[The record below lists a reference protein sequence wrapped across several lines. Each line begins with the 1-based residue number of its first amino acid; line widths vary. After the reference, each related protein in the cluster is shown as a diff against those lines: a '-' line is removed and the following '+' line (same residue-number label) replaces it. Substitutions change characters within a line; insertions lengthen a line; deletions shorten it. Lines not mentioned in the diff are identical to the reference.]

1 MRVRATRFLIA
12 VALFPLLLGV
22 GDAQTDK
29 EDAKTLQG
37 TWLLTELIVGG
48 AKVPDKEFKGTTF
61 IFAADKLSI
70 VPPNKDAAANAH
82 LIAFAVVARF
92 PVVPEA
98 LFVVDRRT
106 FSFKLDPKQKPAAV
120 DLTALDGDAKGAVSP
135 GIYEISGDTLRWC
148 QSDDELN
155 TVRPKAFAS
164 PDKSR
169 MYLFTFKRI
178 KQ

>member
-1 MRVRATRFLIA
+1 MRAIRSLLALAMFA
-12 VALFPLLLGV
+12 VSLPV
-22 GDAQTDK
+22 GNSQTDK
-29 EDAKTLQG
+29 DDAKALQG
-37 TWLLTELIVGG
+37 AWLLTELIVGG
-48 AKVPDKEFKGTTF
+48 NKVPDKEFKGTTF
-61 IFAADKLSI
+61 VFAGDKLSI

-82 LIAFAVVARF
+82 LIAFALVSRF

-120 DLTALDGDAKGAVSP
+120 DLTALDGDAKGVVSP
-135 GIYEISGDTLRWC
+135 GIYEVAGDTLRWC
-148 QSDDELN
+148 QSDDEMN
-155 TVRPKAFAS
+155 TQRPRAFAS